1 MARRRGRQKRKET
14 NASSSSNA
22 IPVEHLLRVLEVF
35 VVVVVVV
42 VVVVYASSWTF
53 SKMQFLFVTLFFSEV
68 PLFFFLSSS
77 AR

>member
-53 SKMQFLFVTLFFSEV
+53 SKMQFFVTLFFSEV